1 MENGIA
7 ILCFLIFVMFDVHSF
22 YFENCLTSTVKS
34 MLLVIY
40 SALPTLKY
48 TGLLSILS
56 QVFIL
61 MVLVALW
68 PAGTAEGFV
77 TFVEG
82 NCRPKSNS
90 KGYFPLFV
98 TVILI

>member
-77 TFVEG
+77 TLVTI
-82 NCRPKSNS
+82 KSTDTTKTHNI
-90 KGYFPLFV
+90 LF
-98 TVILI
+98 LIMKL